1 VIPISCNGSLD
12 GCGQTLQTSAT
23 VSNSLWHVR
32 TIFREDRNFRPSR
45 ADLIIRDEC
54 ENSFDYESAAS
65 SSPELHCL
73 LRLFH
78 LSVLV

>member
-1 VIPISCNGSLD
+1 MISISCNGSLD

-23 VSNSLWHVR
+23 VSNTVGTSEPFSVR
-32 TIFREDRNFRPSR
+32 TEIFVHP
-45 ADLIIRDEC
+45 AHLIRDEC

-65 SSPELHCL
+65 SNPELQCL